1 MQVPLVGWLFFGNP
15 RVGGKVDRFVSSVT
29 QRIFRDAG
37 KQLFL
42 EDRCPKGV
50 PSEEEARQPSTDTS
64 KTPDEGDS
72 TPVDAASTSADHT
85 PPLIAKLAFDVPNEG
100 YFYSALKVPCFLRLR
115 RSVLHDASQYFY
127 SCM

>member
-1 MQVPLVGWLFFGNP
+1 M
-15 RVGGKVDRFVSSVT
+15 DRFVSSVT

-42 EDRCPKGV
+42 EDRGPKGV
-50 PSEEEARQPSTDTS
+50 PSEEEARQPSTDS

-72 TPVDAASTSADHT
+72 APVDAASTSTDHA

-115 RSVLHDASQYFY
+115 CSVRHNASLYLY